1 MGLLMAGPGGIPD
14 YQPLLSFLGL
24 FIGVTARRFYGLDI
38 MIVWWLPMLVL
49 VAAVFHRHLRKARWG
64 VVALLGIMVVVNL
77 VVAIDEFPRSVT
89 VADISAGS
97 QPDYIDGGPMTFAPY
112 LAGAAAYGV
121 AAVALVLGSRRT
133 ETRAGNA
140 STSRMPRSRK
150 TEIHPGRAA
159 RGAEGDTG

>member
-1 MGLLMAGPGGIPD
+1 MNPVPGASAASEQDP
-14 YQPLLSFLGL
+14 PVVAVALG
-24 FIGVTARRFYGLDI
+24 A
-38 MIVWWLPMLVL
+38 M
-49 VAAVFHRHLRKARWG
+49 AAVD
-64 VVALLGIMVVVNL
+64 L
-77 VVAIDEFPRSVT
+77 VVAVDMLPPDLIGAT
-89 VADISAGS
+89 ISAGS
-97 QPDYIDGGPMTFAPY
+97 EPDYIDGGPMTFAPY

-121 AAVALVLGSRRT
+121 AAVALVLGSRRP